1 MESHFPD
8 AGVSDDQE
16 QVDDLGGGLMSQ
28 RLPADDD
35 CSANDLFGG
44 GGEDTWETPEKQE
57 ESSFSTSP
65 TKAPNTARTADDNFQ
80 NSSLGNSTDDWGKS
94 DWPKR
99 IGKPEHQAQWEA
111 NTHENLNHA
120 KMLIQKAQAHQ
131 SDNDRHVVASG
142 KRGKNQSGAV
152 TKMIKKKMVITNDL
166 IKALEDRHESV
177 EDTIRQVGE
186 CLFQLQRA
194 HRSKWAPL
202 NVCECR
208 LELRDT
214 RPIQELVRDHTQ
226 EALEHERQT
235 LIESRQEL
243 LEQIASSKDCLLA
256 LDKLKIE
263 VVEDLSQKRYGLR
276 IDRTCLNPGVKPKG
290 QERTVLPQLGEV
302 SNYSLP
308 ASPKDSDR
316 GSHHEESQ
324 NPKTDT
330 QSLIHKAVRM
340 EEDAMKLC
348 NESDACMLQTK
359 RECQRAATQ
368 ALSSL
373 ARRAEE
379 TGNLKRKLEA
389 QMREIDEVIKETELS
404 LGKTKKKLEHQ
415 EGPLRALDTQMG
427 MRGKQQPNDGTEQ
440 PRPCRQNTVLADPVF
455 NEMESHLEVVKKNV
469 KALTQKFQN
478 TETLLGHLQ
487 ESRKQLTE
495 DYRNKLL
502 SLKIED
508 ACLKVTPRKAMELDR
523 TDPRGGRCKAAPA
536 KRAPKKE
543 GVYSLDNSMQ
553 FDGNSQFSTTS
564 APWPQPPQD
573 PKTSP
578 SFRQKCVEDVRLTS

>member
-1 MESHFPD
+1 MESFPN
-8 AGVSDDQE
+8 AGVSNDPGQL
-16 QVDDLGGGLMSQ
+16 DDLGGGLGSQ
-28 RLPADDD
+28 GPPVDEDG
-35 CSANDLFGG
+35 FEGG
-44 GGEDTWETPEKQE
+44 SNAWESPEKQE
-57 ESSFSTSP
+57 DTSFSNFPTS
-65 TKAPNTARTADDNFQ
+65 APPTARTGEEGPI
-80 NSSLGNSTDDWGKS
+80 GNSTDDWGKS
-94 DWPKR
+94 GWPKR
-99 IGKPEHQAQWEA
+99 AGRPEHQAQWES

-120 KMLIQKAQAHQ
+120 KMLIQKAQVHGQ
-131 SDNDRHVVASG
+131 ENDRQVHSSG

-152 TKMIKKKMVITNDL
+152 FTMIKKKMSMTTDL

-202 NVCECR
+202 NVCERR

-243 LEQIASSKDCLLA
+243 FDQITCSKEGLLA
-256 LDKLKIE
+256 LDKLKHE
-263 VVEDLSQKRYGLR
+263 VVEDLSHKRYGLR
-276 IDRTCLNPGVKPKG
+276 VDRSCLSPGNKV

-302 SNYSLP
+302 SNYALP
-308 ASPKDSDR
+308 STPKDG
-316 GSHHEESQ
+316 GSGSQHEESRQ
-324 NPKTDT
+324 NDT
-330 QSLIHKAVRM
+330 KSLIHKAVRM

-348 NESDACMLQTK
+348 NESDAIMLQTK

-368 ALSSL
+368 AQSSL
-373 ARRAEE
+373 ARRADEIAD
-379 TGNLKRKLEA
+379 LKGKLEA
-389 QMREIDEVIKETELS
+389 QMREIDEAIAQTEMS
-404 LGKTKKKLEHQ
+404 QSRTKKKLETQ
-415 EGPLRALDTQMG
+415 EGPLKALDKQIG
-427 MRGKQQPNDGTEQ
+427 MRGKQQSSDGN
-440 PRPCRQNTVLADPVF
+440 RDPVF
-455 NEMESHLEVVKKNV
+455 DEMESHLEVVKKNV
-469 KALTQKFQN
+469 KSLTQKFQN
-478 TETLLGHLQ
+478 TEMLLGHLQ
-487 ESRKQLTE
+487 ESRKLLTE

-523 TDPRGGRCKAAPA
+523 MDPRGGRCKAPSA

-543 GVYSLDNSMQ
+543 GVYSLVNSVQ
-553 FDGNSQFSTTS
+553 YDGEEQASTMS
-564 APWPQPPQD
+564 ASWPQPPQD

-578 SFRQKCVEDVRLTS
+578 SFRKTG